1 MGLDPRP
8 VAAVGLEESKGRAIV
23 SSSRKQLKS
32 LDPAFGAM
40 ARIGENPP
48 MALHRQA
55 DFRRYPSLRQ
65 VAAPGESRRC
75 PLRQVIAAQRKTV

>member
-8 VAAVGLEESKGRAIV
+8 VVAVGLEESKGRAIV

-32 LDPAFGAM
+32 LKQAFSVT
-40 ARIGENPP
+40 ARIGGKPP
-48 MALHRQA
+48 MALHGQA
-55 DFRRYPSLRQ
+55 DFRRHPSLRQ

>member
-32 LDPAFGAM
+32 LAPPFGAM
-40 ARIGENPP
+40 VRVGGNPP
-48 MALHRQA
+48 MALRGQA
-55 DFRRYPSLRQ
+55 DFRRHPALRQ
-65 VAAPGESRRC
+65 VAAPGESRCC
-75 PLRQVIAAQRKTV
+75 PLRQVIAAQRKSV

>member
-23 SSSRKQLKS
+23 SSPRKQLKS
-32 LDPAFGAM
+32 LEPAFGAM
-40 ARIGENPP
+40 AHIGGKPP
-48 MALHRQA
+48 MALHGQA
-55 DFRRYPSLRQ
+55 DFRRHPSLRQ

-75 PLRQVIAAQRKTV
+75 PLRQVIAAQRKCV

>member
-32 LDPAFGAM
+32 LEPAVGAM
-40 ARIGENPP
+40 GCIGGKPP
-48 MALHRQA
+48 MAVHGQA
-55 DFRRYPSLRQ
+55 DFRRHPSLRQ
-65 VAAPGESRRC
+65 VAAPGDSRAYR
-75 PLRQVIAAQRKTV
+75 LRQVIAAQRKCV

>member
-23 SSSRKQLKS
+23 SWHRKQLKS
-32 LDPAFGAM
+32 LEPAFGAM
-40 ARIGENPP
+40 VRVGGNPP
-48 MALHRQA
+48 MALYGLA
-55 DFRRYPSLRQ
+55 DFRRHPSLRQ
-65 VAAPGESRRC
+65 VAAPGESRPC